1 MKIDLFDVV
10 KDSFSTYAG
19 MTIQNRALVD
29 VRDGLKPAARQ
40 CMYAQILD
48 KITYKKPYKKAH
60 KSVTAA
66 MDHFYV
72 HGDSS
77 CYELMTRMAKSFTMR
92 YPLEDF
98 KGNYGTISAS
108 GNEAAARYTEM
119 RLGELGCLLYDGID
133 KNSIDVWFNNYD
145 DTQQFPS
152 VSPSLGFY
160 NICNGSIGIASAL
173 SSSIPQF
180 NLKEMNNAMIK
191 LLWNPDIDFDE
202 IYCAPDFCT
211 GATILNAD
219 EVKESLKNGSGK
231 SAIIRGSVE
240 YNSSENSLYI
250 TEIPY
255 GVYVSTIINQ
265 IKNAISDGYLI
276 GINKIDDL
284 SGRTANLKIILDKN
298 INVNKIIKQL
308 YKLTSIQESYTIN
321 MTMLDNGTY
330 PKVFGWREALQAHL
344 DHEIKVR
351 TKIHEYDLLQIT
363 ARLEIIDGILIAIA
377 NIEEIVEIIKSSNDK
392 AMAKQKLIN
401 RFDFTNAQVDAILK
415 MTLSRL
421 INLEIQSFKNEKEK
435 LIAEMNSIKAILND
449 KNLLYKEIEDGLK
462 YVANKYGDG
471 RRTRLMNLNYKGN
484 EEDAEPIEKKEL
496 LIHFTNLGNLYTQ
509 ESTTLMTTRRGGKGT
524 KIKLAKNEAIIQT
537 INDDNF
543 STLLAF
549 SNKGKMYSINIDDLP
564 INSKIN
570 IQQLFDFEVGEK
582 ITKCTSL
589 ARKNETKYF
598 IFITKNGMIKK
609 TSTSEYEHRRGKSLK
624 AINLKDNDEVIDVLF
639 VDNEKVG
646 ILTFNGNFVIINTED
661 INPIGRTTSGIKAI
675 KLSNDD
681 YVVNSHIVKNNDKL
695 LITVSKNGLI
705 KKTSIDEFDI
715 CNRNIK
721 GRRISG
727 VKDNDIIVDFLT
739 LDKESDIIISA
750 NKNIIKINTNE
761 LRLLSR
767 DAIGVKS
774 ITLSDNDYILNILQ
788 S

>member
-10 KDSFSTYAG
+10 KESFSTYAG

-119 RLGELGCLLYDGID
+119 RLGELGCLLYDGIEKD
-133 KNSIDVWFNNYD
+133 SIDIWFNNYD

-240 YNSSENSLYI
+240 YNNTENSLYI

-298 INVNKIIKQL
+298 VNVNKIIKQL
-308 YKLTSIQESYTIN
+308 YKLTSIQDSYTIN
-321 MTMLDNGTY
+321 MMMLDGGTY
-330 PKVFGWREALQAHL
+330 PKIFGWREALQAHL
-344 DHEIKVR
+344 NHEIKVR

-392 AMAKQKLIN
+392 TMAKKKLID
-401 RFDFTNAQVDAILK
+401 RFNFTNAQVDAILK

-421 INLEIQSFKNEKEK
+421 INLEIQSFKNEKDK
-435 LIAEMNSIKAILND
+435 LIAEMNNIKRILND
-449 KNLLYKEIEDGLK
+449 KNLLYKEIEDGLR
-462 YVANKYGDG
+462 YVANKYGDE

-484 EEDAEPIEKKEL
+484 EEDAEPIEEKEL

-524 KIKLAKNEAIIQT
+524 KIKLAKNETIVQT
-537 INDDNF
+537 INDNNF
-543 STLLAF
+543 SSLLVF
-549 SNKGKMYSINIDDLP
+549 SNKGKMYTLNIDDLP
-564 INSKIN
+564 VNAKVN
-570 IQQLFDFEVGEK
+570 LAQFFEFEIGEH
-582 ITKCTSL
+582 ITTATSL
-589 ARKNETKYF
+589 ARKNEVKYF

-609 TSTSEYEHRRGKSLK
+609 TKASEYSHKRGKSLK
-624 AINLKDNDEVIDVLF
+624 AINLKDDDEVINVHF
-639 VDNEKVG
+639 INEDNVG
-646 ILTFNGNFVIINTED
+646 ILTFNGNFVIINTEE
-661 INPIGRTTSGIKAI
+661 INPIGRATAGVKAI
-675 KLSNDD
+675 KLNEDD
-681 YVVNSHIVKNNDKL
+681 YIISSKSINDNDKL
-695 LITVSKNGLI
+695 MITTSKRGLI
-705 KKTSIDEFDI
+705 KKSSLSDFPV
-715 CNRNIK
+715 CNRGIK
-721 GRRISG
+721 GKKISG
-727 VKDNDIIVDFLT
+727 IRDEDKIVDFLT
-739 LDKESDIIISA
+739 LDEDYDIILISQE
-750 NKNIIKINTNE
+750 KIIKFNTSE
-761 LRLLSR
+761 LRILSR
-767 DAIGVKS
+767 DATGVKA
-774 ITLSDNDYILNILQ
+774 IELDDKDYIVNIING
-788 S
+788 

>member
-1 MKIDLFDVV
+1 
-10 KDSFSTYAG
+10 
-19 MTIQNRALVD
+19 
-29 VRDGLKPAARQ
+29 
-40 CMYAQILD
+40 
-48 KITYKKPYKKAH
+48 
-60 KSVTAA
+60 
-66 MDHFYV
+66 
-72 HGDSS
+72 
-77 CYELMTRMAKSFTMR
+77 MTRMAKSFAMR

-363 ARLEIIDGILIAIA
+363 ARLEIIEGILIAIA

-401 RFDFTNAQVDAILK
+401 RFDFTNPQVDAILK

-435 LIAEMNSIKAILND
+435 LMAEMNSIKAILND

-570 IQQLFDFEVGEK
+570 IQQLFNFEVGEK

-681 YVVNSHIVKNNDKL
+681 YVVNSHIVKNSDKL

-705 KKTSIDEFDI
+705 KKTSIDEFDV

-767 DAIGVKS
+767 DAVGVKS

>member
-10 KDSFSTYAG
+10 KESFSTYAG

-119 RLGELGCLLYDGID
+119 RLGELGCLLYDGIEKD
-133 KNSIDVWFNNYD
+133 SIDIWFNNYD

-240 YNSSENSLYI
+240 YNNTENSLYI

-298 INVNKIIKQL
+298 VNVNKIIKQL
-308 YKLTSIQESYTIN
+308 YKLTSIQDSYTIN
-321 MTMLDNGTY
+321 MMMLDGGTY
-330 PKVFGWREALQAHL
+330 PKIFGWREALQAHL
-344 DHEIKVR
+344 NHEIKVR

-392 AMAKQKLIN
+392 AMAKKKLID
-401 RFDFTNAQVDAILK
+401 RFNFTNAQVDAILK

-421 INLEIQSFKNEKEK
+421 INLEIQSFKNEKDK
-435 LIAEMNSIKAILND
+435 LIAEMNNIKSILND
-449 KNLLYKEIEDGLK
+449 KNLLYKEIEDGLR
-462 YVANKYGDG
+462 YVANKYGDE

-484 EEDAEPIEKKEL
+484 EEDAEPIEEKEL

-524 KIKLAKNEAIIQT
+524 KIKLAKNETIVQT
-537 INDDNF
+537 INDNNF
-543 STLLAF
+543 SSLLVF
-549 SNKGKMYSINIDDLP
+549 SNKGKMYTLNIDDLP
-564 INSKIN
+564 VNAKVN
-570 IQQLFDFEVGEK
+570 LAQFFEFEIGEH
-582 ITKCTSL
+582 ITTATSL
-589 ARKNETKYF
+589 ARKNEVKYF

-609 TSTSEYEHRRGKSLK
+609 TKASEYSHKRGKSLK
-624 AINLKDNDEVIDVLF
+624 AINLKDDDEVINVHF
-639 VDNEKVG
+639 INEDNVG
-646 ILTFNGNFVIINTED
+646 ILTFNGNFVIINTEE
-661 INPIGRTTSGIKAI
+661 INSIGRLTTGIRAI
-675 KLSNDD
+675 KLSPKD
-681 YVVNSHIVKNNDKL
+681 YVISSKIILSSDEMIV
-695 LITVSKNGLI
+695 TASKKGLI
-705 KKTSIDEFDI
+705 KKTSLEEFPI
-715 CNRNIK
+715 CSRGIK
-721 GRRISG
+721 GKKISNIRDDD
-727 VKDNDIIVDFLT
+727 KIVDFLT
-739 LDKESDIIISA
+739 IKNDCDIINIS
-750 NKNIIKINTNE
+750 NRGIIKFNTSE
-761 LRLLSR
+761 LRVLSR
-767 DAIGVKS
+767 DATGVKA
-774 ITLSDNDYILNILQ
+774 IKLDDKDYIVSIING
-788 S
+788 

>member
-72 HGDSS
+72 HGDAS

-119 RLGELGCLLYDGID
+119 RLGELGCLLYDGIEKD
-133 KNSIDVWFNNYD
+133 SIDIWFNNYD

-152 VSPSLGFY
+152 VCPSLGFY

-191 LLWNPDIDFDE
+191 LLWNPDVDFDE

-240 YNSSENSLYI
+240 YNNTENSLYI

-298 INVNKIIKQL
+298 VNVNKIIKQL
-308 YKLTSIQESYTIN
+308 YKLTSIQDSYTIN
-321 MTMLDNGTY
+321 MMMLDDGTY
-330 PKVFGWREALQAHL
+330 PKIFGWREALQAHL
-344 DHEIKVR
+344 NHEIKVR

-392 AMAKQKLIN
+392 AMAKKKLID
-401 RFDFTNAQVDAILK
+401 RFNFTNAQVDAILK

-421 INLEIQSFKNEKEK
+421 INLEIQSFKNEKDK
-435 LIAEMNSIKAILND
+435 LIAEMNNIKSILND
-449 KNLLYKEIEDGLK
+449 KNLLYKEIEDGLR
-462 YVANKYGDG
+462 YVANKYGDE

-484 EEDAEPIEKKEL
+484 EEDAEPIEEKEL

-524 KIKLAKNEAIIQT
+524 KIKLAKNETIVQT
-537 INDDNF
+537 INDNNF
-543 STLLAF
+543 SSLLVF
-549 SNKGKMYSINIDDLP
+549 SNKGKMYTLNIDDLP
-564 INSKIN
+564 VNAKVN
-570 IQQLFDFEVGEK
+570 LAQFFEFEIGEH
-582 ITKCTSL
+582 ITTATSL
-589 ARKNETKYF
+589 ARKNEVKYF

-609 TSTSEYEHRRGKSLK
+609 TKASEYSHKRGKSLK
-624 AINLKDNDEVIDVLF
+624 AINLKDDDEVINVHF
-639 VDNEKVG
+639 INEDNVG
-646 ILTFNGNFVIINTED
+646 ILTFNGNFVIINTEE
-661 INPIGRTTSGIKAI
+661 INSIGRLTTGIRAI
-675 KLSNDD
+675 KLSPED
-681 YVVNSHIVKNNDKL
+681 YVISSKIILSSDEMIV
-695 LITVSKNGLI
+695 TASKKGLI
-705 KKTSIDEFDI
+705 KKTSLEEFPI
-715 CNRNIK
+715 CSRGIK
-721 GRRISG
+721 GIKISNIRDDD
-727 VKDNDIIVDFLT
+727 KIVDFLT
-739 LDKESDIIISA
+739 IKNDCDIINIS
-750 NKNIIKINTNE
+750 NRGIIKFNTSE
-761 LRLLSR
+761 LRILSR
-767 DAIGVKS
+767 DATGVKA
-774 ITLSDNDYILNILQ
+774 IKLDDKDYIVSIING
-788 S
+788 